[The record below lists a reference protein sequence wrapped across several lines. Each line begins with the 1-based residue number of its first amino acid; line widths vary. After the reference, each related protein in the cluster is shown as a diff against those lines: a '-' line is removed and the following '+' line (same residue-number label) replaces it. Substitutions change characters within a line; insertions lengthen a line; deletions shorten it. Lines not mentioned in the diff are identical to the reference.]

1 MDFVAVVNSMNRKP
15 LLKMAL
21 ESLVDAVRK
30 DPLDYAIVVF
40 DAGSTDGSREWLE
53 TFAQTNSDVRLEV
66 IKATAGEDT
75 SFAAGVNRGCE
86 QALSL
91 FPDLEFIFL
100 YETDNWVSSAK
111 PIGLAMELLRGEAD
125 LAAMGFTVR
134 LHSGDA
140 GGWGMSF
147 PTVTSF
153 VLGREISRRLA
164 LPRFIAQGHIT
175 AGAEWFT
182 ADVVYTSPLLIKR
195 EAWKILGGIDA
206 QHFPFSDCDL
216 DWAWRAS
223 RKGYKL
229 GVLKTDAVV
238 HDGRSQSSGWSSMR
252 VLGFHQARFQLLRT
266 YRGRGVVLAIPA
278 LFLRHVMEYGLL
290 FGLFLARRRPFLS
303 LKKRFILLRRVWS
316 GYRTV

>member
-1 MDFVAVVNSMNRKP
+1 M
-15 LLKMAL
+15 
-21 ESLVDAVRK
+21 
-30 DPLDYAIVVF
+30 VVF
-40 DAGSTDGSREWLE
+40 HAGSTDGSREWLV
-53 TFAQTNSDVRLEV
+53 TFTQENPEVRLEV
-66 IKATAGEDT
+66 VEASAGEDT

-86 QALSL
+86 RALAL
-91 FPDLEFIFL
+91 FPNLEFIFL

-111 PIGLAMELLRGEAD
+111 PIESAMQLLRRKPD

-134 LHSGDA
+134 LHSGAA

-153 VLGREISRRLA
+153 VLGREISKRLS
-164 LPRFIAQGHIT
+164 LPRFVAVKHVT
-175 AGAEWFT
+175 DGAEWFT

-195 EAWKILGGIDA
+195 DAWKTLGGIDA
-206 QHFPFSDCDL
+206 TLFPFSDCDL
-216 DWAWRAS
+216 DWAWRAA
-223 RKGYKL
+223 RQGYKL

-238 HDGRSQSSGWSSMR
+238 HDGRTQSSGWSSMR
-252 VLGFHQARFQLLRT
+252 VLGFHEARFQLLRK

-290 FGLFLARRRPFLS
+290 FGLFLARRRPLLS
-303 LKKRFILLRRVWS
+303 LKKRFILLQRVWR